1 MSKAIF
7 FDLDGTLVDTSGD
20 ILASLSHAAR
30 EVGYRSAEFAR
41 NLIGLPVRSIFEQA
55 IQGLSEDDLLALE
68 SSFRQHHDNQPMVHW
83 KPYDGLDELLGFLHE
98 NALRYYVVTNRPRS
112 GVVNLIRSG
121 FSAIPEEQFFCL
133 GELGS
138 VSKGSL
144 LGEVLRRE
152 CLSRESCLLFGDHAG
167 DLSAGLSQAILSY
180 YCSYGFGN
188 LGYGQNS
195 HYSSRTVSSLWD
207 VIRKIRSFW
216 GIL

>member
-1 MSKAIF
+1 MVSGAIF

-30 EVGYRSAEFAR
+30 EVGYGSAEFAR

-55 IQGLSEDDLLALE
+55 IQGLREDDLLALE
-68 SSFRQHHDNQPMVHW
+68 TSFRQHHDNQPMVHW

-121 FSAIPEEQFFCL
+121 FSTIPGDQFFCL

-138 VSKGSL
+138 DSKASL
-144 LGEVLRRE
+144 LGVVLKQQ
-152 CLSRESCLLFGDHAG
+152 SINPKTSMLFGDHQG
-167 DLSAGLSQAILSY
+167 DISAGVSNLIESY
-180 YCSYGFGN
+180 FCSYG
-188 LGYGQNS
+188 YGSNTEPTS
-195 HYSSRTVSSLWD
+195 FPKNVVHSLYD
-207 VIRKIRSFW
+207 VLSQIRKK
-216 GIL
+216 

>member
-1 MSKAIF
+1 MSRVIF

-30 EVGYRSAEFAR
+30 EVGYGSAEFAI

-121 FSAIPEEQFFCL
+121 FSTIPGDQFFCL
-133 GELGS
+133 GELGTD
-138 VSKGSL
+138 SKGEL
-144 LGEVLRRE
+144 LGKLMHRQK
-152 CLSRESCLLFGDHAG
+152 LDPSRCILFGDQKSDLCAG
-167 DLSAGLSQAILSY
+167 RSNHVASFFCAY
-180 YCSYGFGN
+180 
-188 LGYGQNS
+188 GYGDEPS
-195 HYSSRTVSSLWD
+195 ESRLSNVARSFSD
-207 VIRKIRSFW
+207 VICIIERVFNTSK
-216 GIL
+216 